1 MSDTLQQLLALPPYS
16 LATEQR
22 DATLL
27 AALSELTTSHRERC
41 PEYARIIQALFSKR
55 ERITQLSEVP
65 YIPVALFKRLELASI
80 APSDIFKVLR
90 SSGTTTNTPSRVVLD
105 RETARAQALALKH
118 IMTSILGV
126 KRVPMLIVDS
136 EAVASSSGEHSARAA
151 GVIGMMNF
159 GREHLFALNA
169 QEALREEEVIAW
181 LNNYH
186 DQPIFIFGFTAIVW
200 HRFLSCLSN
209 SSLKPRSAPC
219 TLVHGG
225 GWKKL
230 VQSAVSREHFTSR
243 AQQLLGDA
251 RVHDYY
257 GMVEQVGSIYLECSH
272 GFLHTPNF
280 ATVITRDFRTHE
292 ELPPHQEG
300 LIQVLS
306 LLPMSY
312 PGHSILTEDIGVIQ
326 GRDNCRC
333 GWRGTYF
340 SLKGRLSRAEL
351 RGCSDTANVG

>member
-22 DATLL
+22 DAALCTG
-27 AALSELTTSHRERC
+27 LSELTTAHRERC
-41 PEYARIIQALFSKR
+41 PEYARIVSALFPKK
-55 ERITQLSEVP
+55 EQIPQLSDVP
-65 YIPVALFKRLELASI
+65 YVPVSLFKRLELASVP
-80 APSDIFKVLR
+80 PSEIFKVLR
-90 SSGTTTNTPSRVVLD
+90 SSGTTTSTPSRIVLD
-105 RETARAQALALKH
+105 RDTARAQALALKH

-159 GREHLFALNA
+159 GREHIFALDS
-169 QEALREEEVIAW
+169 QEILREDAVVTW
-181 LNNYH
+181 LNTYH

-200 HRFLSCLSN
+200 HRFLNCLSN

-219 TLVHGG
+219 ILVHGG

-230 VQSAVSREHFTSR
+230 VQSAVSREQFVSR

-251 RVHDYY
+251 HVLDYY

-306 LLPMSY
+306 LLPTSY

-326 GRDNCRC
+326 GRDNCAC

-340 SLKGRLSRAEL
+340 SVKGRLSRAEL